1 MEELFMEITQ
11 TASAGST
18 EKCDCLITVSKGQGT
33 STVHVQSKV
42 FYEYG
47 SHIRS
52 LILAVLEKMQI
63 ENVQVDVEDMGA
75 FDPMIV
81 ARLQAALYRA
91 KGQTEALP
99 WEELYHEQWQ

>member
-1 MEELFMEITQ
+1 MEITQ

-33 STVHVQSKV
+33 STVHV
-42 FYEYG
+42 EYG

-81 ARLQAALYRA
+81 ARLQAALSRA